1 MTVNQAKNIINI
13 LSQKW
18 EIKNK
23 DFFLEIIKYLDEKVE
38 KEYSLRHYFEFS
50 LIENEPRMR
59 LLHLFFWQPN
69 LPLRIVEKI
78 IREREKEI
86 AFIFQKVSRKFKCA
100 YNLSLL
106 QSFFQFNQKF
116 GLWPIQF
123 GLEYKKEPPKIKIY
137 LSING
142 QDFPF
147 NFFCNSFNL
156 KYKILEKK
164 IGQRKLDT
172 IAIDFLPNGEYIF
185 KFYPLDSHRNG
196 WLYRVSKNSEIL
208 SIKKWQRLVWGLTL
222 KGMQEKKLNVKLS
235 LFLKNFIAKNNLK
248 ISYFCQE
255 GNKKS
260 IYFR

>member
-1 MTVNQAKNIINI
+1 MTVDQVKRFINL
-13 LSQKW
+13 LSKEW
-18 EIKNK
+18 EIRNK
-23 DFFLEIIKYLDEKVE
+23 KFLFEIVDVLNRNTDKKVSFSN
-38 KEYSLRHYFEFS
+38 KFEFS
-50 LIENEPRMR
+50 LIENEPKIR
-59 LLHLFFWQPN
+59 LLYLDFWQLN
-69 LPLRIVEKI
+69 LPAQIIKKILKKREIVI
-78 IREREKEI
+78 IS
-86 AFIFQKVSRKFKCA
+86 IFQKLSQKFNCF
-100 YNLSLL
+100 YYLSLL
-106 QSFFQFNQKF
+106 KSFFQFNQKS

-147 NFFCNSFNL
+147 NFFCNSFSL

-164 IGQRKLDT
+164 IGRRKLDA

-196 WLYRVSKNSEIL
+196 WLYKVSKNSEIL